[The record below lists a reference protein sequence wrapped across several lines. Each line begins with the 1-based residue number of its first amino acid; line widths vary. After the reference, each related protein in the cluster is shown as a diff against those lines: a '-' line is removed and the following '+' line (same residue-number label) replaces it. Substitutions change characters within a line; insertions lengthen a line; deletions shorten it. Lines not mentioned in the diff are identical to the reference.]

1 MPMQTCIEYGRFKRV
16 WIQEGPLQ
24 ASVVGL
30 YYTLSLDFAP
40 NAQVAKFDA
49 IGVFSQVGELV
60 GASREKLKALVD
72 KHKD

>member
-1 MPMQTCIEYGRFKRV
+1 M
-16 WIQEGPLQ
+16 Q